1 MTAQN
6 TQTQPNLFLFLKWNG
21 AKKFRK
27 NCWNLSILAFLGI
40 LDVFSLI
47 SRPPYTFFN
56 FCFFYG
62 VCVILNTINVTF
74 STFFVPKINHL
85 RGEKNCVF
93 VHFSQQRWTFDI
105 ILFINMSYFC
115 VLYPFPSVKDFFFFN
130 FNPPYLTPC
139 PPVGTMIQ
147 FWPFFFF
154 MDSLIKL
161 TLKTLDFSFA

>member
-1 MTAQN
+1 M
-6 TQTQPNLFLFLKWNG
+6 
-21 AKKFRK
+21 
-27 NCWNLSILAFLGI
+27 SILAFLGI

-115 VLYPFPSVKDFFFFN
+115 VLYPFPSVKDFFFFKFQPTLFDTLPPCWDNDPILTVFFLYGFPYKVNTEN
-130 FNPPYLTPC
+130 FRFLFC
-139 PPVGTMIQ
+139 
-147 FWPFFFF
+147 
-154 MDSLIKL
+154 LINLVLKKL
-161 TLKTLDFSFA
+161 G